1 MKKKYMIVMIVKN
14 YRISKHRNG
23 YFELFALEKYRNMSK
38 HSKRGR
44 TKILSRT

>member
-1 MKKKYMIVMIVKN
+1 MIVKN

-23 YFELFALEKYRNMSK
+23 YFELFSLEKYRNMSK